1 MLCEPRLRVVMGVR
15 GDMQREDFHNSAAP
29 SQPKTLASFG
39 EPAKHVFAHAWIVKE
54 ILTLPQQTAGAG

>member
-1 MLCEPRLRVVMGVR
+1 
-15 GDMQREDFHNSAAP
+15 MQREDFHNSAAP
-29 SQPKTLASFG
+29 SQPKKLASFG